1 MPASGVNLLD
11 ANVWLAIV
19 FTNHTFHAKA
29 KDWFNQQPDDSCAF
43 CRITQM
49 ALLRHLTNSKIMGAA
64 TQTQRAA
71 WKTYD
76 LLAHDPRVCFVP
88 EAVGTEACFRAHTTQ
103 AVSAHE
109 RWTDAYLA
117 ALALTAGLK
126 MVTFDKGFQR
136 YAGLNLELLSA

>member
-19 FTNHTFHAKA
+19 FSNHVFHAKA
-29 KDWFNQQPDDSCAF
+29 RDWFNEQPDESCAF

-49 ALLRHLTNSKIMGAA
+49 ALLRHLTNSKIMGTAA
-64 TQTQRAA
+64 QTQRAA

-76 LLAHDPRVCFVP
+76 LLVRDPRVCFVAEP
-88 EAVGTEACFRAHTTQ
+88 SVIETVFRAHTAQ
-103 AVSAHE
+103 AVAAHD

-117 ALALTAGLK
+117 ALTMTAGLK

-136 YAGLNLELLSA
+136 YPDLNLELLSA